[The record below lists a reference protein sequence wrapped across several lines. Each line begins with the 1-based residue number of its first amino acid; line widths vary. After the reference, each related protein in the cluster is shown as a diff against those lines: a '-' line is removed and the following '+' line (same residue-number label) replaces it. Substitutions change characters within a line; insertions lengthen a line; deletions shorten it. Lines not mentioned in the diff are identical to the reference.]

1 MELETERLIL
11 RDFRTGDWPAVY
23 QYASDP
29 EVVRYLQWTPKS
41 EQETRDYVKRA
52 LDEQKERPRRN
63 YKLCAVIKK
72 EKRLIG
78 QCSLIDITSPR
89 DGEAGI
95 VYALNRSYWN
105 QGYTTEIVKRVIC
118 FGFQELELHRIYA
131 TMAREN
137 TASARVLEKM
147 GMRREGYLR
156 QHKYIKGQWRD
167 SLLYAILDSEVL
179 L

>member
-63 YKLCAVIKK
+63 YKPCAVIKK
-72 EKRLIG
+72 EKRL
-78 QCSLIDITSPR
+78 
-89 DGEAGI
+89 
-95 VYALNRSYWN
+95 
-105 QGYTTEIVKRVIC
+105 
-118 FGFQELELHRIYA
+118 
-131 TMAREN
+131 
-137 TASARVLEKM
+137 
-147 GMRREGYLR
+147 
-156 QHKYIKGQWRD
+156 
-167 SLLYAILDSEVL
+167 
-179 L
+179 